1 MNIFKIFQKNKKE
14 YIESLQF
21 FYFLTDA
28 RKYLFPRYSWS
39 TNWLILTFFR
49 ILDCCYSWNLNQIAD
64 YLQFLKDSV
73 FWESRDYYHENLQ
86 RFIARELKPSEFIN
100 HVLYPIQSD
109 KRKAEDLLKK
119 SFTRRDYNRL
129 SKDYKLLKR
138 YQNRFE
144 FIKKYNQE
152 SGRLSKDDYIKSKY
166 LEKAEQLRLN
176 QETDFE
182 DQL

>member
-49 ILDCCYSWNLNQIAD
+49 ILDWCCSWNLNQIAD

-73 FWESRDYYHENLQ
+73 FCESRDYYHENLQ

-109 KRKAEDLLKK
+109 KRKARDLEIDFSQQAQIEFDPK
-119 SFTRRDYNRL
+119 SFQF
-129 SKDYKLLKR
+129 SKIILDLQFILEGFDEEEEAIITEEELREAVKLALKDMD
-138 YQNRFE
+138 
-144 FIKKYNQE
+144 KYFTN
-152 SGRLSKDDYIKSKY
+152 
-166 LEKAEQLRLN
+166 
-176 QETDFE
+176 
-182 DQL
+182 